1 MKEIEIKIDKAK
13 IKTFLET
20 LKKPYYYFDFETYQM
35 AVPEFDNA
43 RPYQMIPFQYSLHIQ
58 DENNLIHSEF
68 LGDSATDPR
77 IPLIEKMINELGEKG
92 SIITYNATFEKTRLK
107 EMAIDFPV
115 YKKQL
120 NNIKDRIVDL
130 MSAFFKNVVL

>member
-1 MKEIEIKIDKAK
+1 
-13 IKTFLET
+13 
-20 LKKPYYYFDFETYQM
+20 
-35 AVPEFDNA
+35 
-43 RPYQMIPFQYSLHIQ
+43 MIPFQYSLHIQ

-107 EMAIDFPV
+107 EMAIDFPA

-120 NNIKDRIVDL
+120 NNIKD
-130 MSAFFKNVVL
+130 